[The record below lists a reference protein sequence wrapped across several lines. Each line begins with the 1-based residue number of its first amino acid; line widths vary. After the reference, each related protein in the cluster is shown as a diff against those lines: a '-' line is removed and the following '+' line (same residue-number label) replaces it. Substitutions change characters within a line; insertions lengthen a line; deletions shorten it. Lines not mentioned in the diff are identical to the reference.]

1 MPSRQNTHIFDG
13 HFKLD
18 TFGFPAESLERT
30 VELGVDDFADLTLLH
45 REPLLL
51 KLHVELDS
59 ITFLQAIFLRI
70 LLIFQI
76 HLRLDLMD
84 LGQGETK
91 TPQFT
96 TGSHGPWTRRDKDST
111 IHNRISW
118 TWDKARQRLHN
129 SQQDLM
135 DLGQGET
142 KTPQFTTGSHG
153 PGTR

>member
-1 MPSRQNTHIFDG
+1 MPSLQNTHIFDG

-18 TFGFPAESLERT
+18 TFGFPAESLERA

-70 LLIFQI
+70 LLILQI

-84 LGQGETK
+84 LGQGKTK
-91 TPQFT
+91 TP
-96 TGSHGPWTRRDKDST
+96 
-111 IHNRISW
+111 
-118 TWDKARQRLHN
+118 N
-129 SQQDLM
+129 SQQDLSG
-135 DLGQGET
+135 LGSSA
-142 KTPQFTTGSHG
+142 FTNPLHKANVCIWM
-153 PGTR
+153 